1 MDRITESEI
10 RKAVV
15 TYADTM
21 AKTDPNYSML
31 VGIPNE
37 GRRSFFYGRKL
48 KDEGLRAGFPD
59 TFLFVPRGLFLG
71 AAIEFKRPGGV
82 LSEKQRYWIGKLT
95 DQGYLVAL
103 IDSVEAGIR
112 FLDWYISGAIIDEAP
127 IH

>member
-10 RKAVV
+10 RQAVV
-15 TYADTM
+15 GYADTK
-21 AKTDPNYSML
+21 AKIDPSYSML

-37 GRRSFFYGRKL
+37 GRRSFAYGKKL
-48 KDEGLRAGFPD
+48 KLEGLRAGFPD
-59 TFLFVPRGLFLG
+59 TFLFLARGSFIG

-82 LSEKQRYWIGKLT
+82 LSANQKHWIGKLT

-103 IDSVEAGIR
+103 IDNIDAGIR
-112 FLDWYISGAIIDEAP
+112 FLDWYISGAMFDDAP